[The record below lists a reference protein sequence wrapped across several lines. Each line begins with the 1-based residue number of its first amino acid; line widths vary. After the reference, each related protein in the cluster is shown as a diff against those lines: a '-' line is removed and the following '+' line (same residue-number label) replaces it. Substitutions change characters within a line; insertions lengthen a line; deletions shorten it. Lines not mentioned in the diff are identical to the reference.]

1 MTDVKKTKVDQATLK
16 KIAIESLGR
25 LEIKGSDA
33 DAVADVLVMADM
45 MGIHTHGV
53 ARILSYGERIKVGG
67 INAKPDIK
75 VRQSYPTV
83 ATMDGDNAIGPLLG
97 SKAIFHSM
105 EMASEFGMGMVFVN
119 GSNHFGPI
127 MPYSFMAAEQGY
139 MSFIASNAT
148 TTIAPYGGTV
158 PKLGN
163 NPLGFGFPHPKGEHF
178 LLDMALSTVAR
189 AKVRAARDQQKS
201 IPLDWAT
208 DSNGIPTSDPNEALS
223 GMLQTIGG
231 YKGYGLA
238 LAVDMLAGVLSGA
251 AYLNHVKAW
260 DKQPDQ
266 PQNLGHFFLTINTKG
281 LGENDWLGERMV
293 DFSSIIHDTPPIDV
307 SNPVQLPGERELRA
321 LRHHREYGVAY
332 DTQQLRALQES

>member
-1 MTDVKKTKVDQATLK
+1 MMDMQKTKVDQATLK
-16 KIAIESLGR
+16 KIAIEALERLGI
-25 LEIKGSDA
+25 EDGDA

-53 ARILSYGERIKVGG
+53 TRILSYGDRIKVGG

-83 ATMDGDNAIGPLLG
+83 ATLDGNNAIGPLLG
-97 SKAIFHSM
+97 SRALFKSM
-105 EMASEFGMGMVFVN
+105 GMASKFGMGMVFVN

-163 NPLGFGFPHPKGEHF
+163 NPLGFGFPNPKGEHF

-189 AKVRAARDQQKS
+189 AKIRAARDRQES

-208 DSNGIPTSDPNEALS
+208 DANGVPTDNPNEALS

-260 DKQPDQ
+260 DKHPDQ

-281 LGENDWLGERMV
+281 FGEEDWLGERMA
-293 DFSSIIHDTPPIDV
+293 DFSSIIHDTPAIDEG
-307 SNPVQLPGERELRA
+307 NPVQLPGERELKAYRYHIA
-321 LRHHREYGVAY
+321 NGLDY
-332 DTQQLRALQES
+332 DTQQLSALQTP

>member
-1 MTDVKKTKVDQATLK
+1 MADMPKINVKQAELK
-16 KIAIESLGR
+16 RISIGALERLGIEG
-25 LEIKGSDA
+25 GDA
-33 DAVADVLVMADM
+33 EAVADVLVMADL

-53 ARILSYGERIKVGG
+53 TRILSYGERIKIEG
-67 INAKPDIK
+67 INAKPNIT
-75 VRQSYPTV
+75 VRQAYPTV
-83 ATMDGDNAIGPLLG
+83 ATLDGDNAIGPLLG
-97 SKAIFHSM
+97 SRALFKSM
-105 EMASEFGMGMVFVN
+105 EMASEFGVGMVFVN

-127 MPYSFMAAEQGY
+127 MPYSFMAAEKGF

-148 TTIAPYGGTV
+148 TTIAPYGGTL

-163 NPLGFGFPHPKGEHF
+163 NPLGFGFPNPKGEHF

-189 AKVRAARDQQKS
+189 AKIRAARDRQES

-208 DSNGIPTSDPNEALS
+208 DANGVPTNNPNEALS

-260 DKQPDQ
+260 DKHPDQ

-281 LGENDWLGERMV
+281 LGEADWLGERMA
-293 DFSSIIHDTPPIDV
+293 DFSNIIRDTPAIDEG
-307 SNPVQLPGERELRA
+307 SPVQLPGERELK
-321 LRHHREYGVAY
+321 AY
-332 DTQQLRALQES
+332 RYHVKNGLDYDAQQLGALQAP